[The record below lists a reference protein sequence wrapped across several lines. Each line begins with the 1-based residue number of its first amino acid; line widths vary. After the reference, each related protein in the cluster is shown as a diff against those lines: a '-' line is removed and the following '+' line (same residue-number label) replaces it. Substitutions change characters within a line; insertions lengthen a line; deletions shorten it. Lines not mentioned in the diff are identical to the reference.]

1 MAVLLP
7 IRKDPLISKL
17 YVSNIQPLTSYDT
30 KSSIA
35 TVISLPTEIVDSTS
49 KSTVLET
56 EDTKEKVV
64 TQKGAIS
71 KYDVQNSQNF
81 VDNINQ
87 RI

>member
-1 MAVLLP
+1 VAVLLP

-17 YVSNIQPLTSYDT
+17 CVSNIQPLTSYDA

-56 EDTKEKVV
+56 EETKEKEV
-64 TQKGAIS
+64 TQGAIS

-87 RI
+87 SI